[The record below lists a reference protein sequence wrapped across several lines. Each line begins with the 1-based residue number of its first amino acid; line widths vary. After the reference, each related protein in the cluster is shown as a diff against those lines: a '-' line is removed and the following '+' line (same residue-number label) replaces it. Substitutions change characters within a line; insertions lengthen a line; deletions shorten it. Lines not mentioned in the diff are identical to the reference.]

1 METNTALVTVAEPM
15 TEKSNLVR
23 KWCLIST
30 TEAESGHATSC
41 LSAADIT
48 SVLFDRYFTY
58 DLDHPHNLLNDH
70 FVLSKGHAAPLLY
83 TLFGVAGAY
92 PLDELK
98 CLRKFG
104 SNFEGH
110 PTPKYPYAEA
120 ATGSLGQG
128 LSVGAGLALLAKRE
142 GRTNKTFVLLGDG
155 ELAEGQVWEAAN
167 FAGYYGLD
175 NLVAIADINRLAQS
189 GESMFGHETEQ
200 YAARFKAFGFDVL
213 TIDGHDF
220 GRIDEALQHAVQNN
234 NGSPMAIIA
243 RTIKGKGVSFIEDK
257 NGWHG
262 KALKKE
268 ELERALTELGDLDD
282 SLRFELKKTEGLQL
296 PEEHPAPVDL
306 NLDFEPDKSYATRE
320 VFGEALAQLGDE
332 EPNIWAL
339 DGDVKNSTF
348 TLTFMKAHPDH
359 FVECFIAE
367 QNMVSVAVGLSRSG
381 RKPFVATFGAFLSRA
396 ADQIRMAR
404 VSEANIKFVGSHV
417 GVSIGE
423 DGPSQMALEDIAFFG
438 AMPDTLILQP
448 ADAVSTVKL
457 TALMASHKGMS
468 YMRTM
473 RPKTPVLYNSE
484 DEFTIGGSKILRQSE
499 HDKLTIVATGITVFE
514 ALKAAD
520 LLQQEGIAVRVVD
533 CYSINPIDK
542 DILLRCL
549 RETEQ
554 PILVTIEDHFIHGGM
569 GDFAI
574 AALAASALPHSVIK
588 LGVNHISRSGKKDE
602 LLDDAGI
609 SAEKLMAQVKTLL
622 NVRINA
628 GSNRNTMT
636 TTFQKG
642 QKVATPDG
650 AGVIEEIQG
659 DEIIVKLNSNELKTY
674 HASQLSDDSDAG

>member
-1 METNTALVTVAEPM
+1 METNTTLVTVAEPEV
-15 TEKSNLVR
+15 EKANLVR

-30 TEAESGHATSC
+30 TEAASGHPTSC

-83 TLFGVAGAY
+83 ALFGLAGAY
-92 PLDELK
+92 PLEDLK
-98 CLRKFG
+98 NLRKFG

-110 PTPKYPYAEA
+110 PTPKYPFAEA

-128 LSVGAGLALLAKRE
+128 LSVGAGLALLSKRE
-142 GRTNKTFVLLGDG
+142 GRSNKTFVLLGDG

-220 GRIDEALQHAVQNN
+220 GQIDQALQHAVQNS
-234 NGSPMAIIA
+234 NGNPTAIIA
-243 RTIKGKGVSFIEDK
+243 QTIKGKGISFLEDK

-268 ELERALTELGDLDD
+268 ELERALTELGEPDD
-282 SLRFELKKTEGLQL
+282 SLHFDLRKPDGLQL
-296 PEEHPAPVDL
+296 PEAHSRPTDL
-306 NLDFEPDKSYATRE
+306 SPDIEQDKSYATRE
-320 VFGEALAQLGDE
+320 VFGEALAQLGDQN
-332 EPNIWAL
+332 PDIWAL

-348 TLTFMKAHPDH
+348 TQTFMKAHPDR

-367 QNMVSVAVGLSRSG
+367 QNMVSVAVGLSRLG
-381 RKPFVATFGAFLSRA
+381 KKPFVATFGAFLSRA

-404 VSEANIKFVGSHV
+404 ISQANINFIGSHV

-438 AMPDTLILQP
+438 AMPGTLILQP
-448 ADAVSTVKL
+448 ADAVSTMKL
-457 TALMASHKGMS
+457 TTLLAGHEGIA

-473 RPKTPVLYNSE
+473 RPKTPVLYNRE
-484 DEFTIGGSKILRQSE
+484 DEFIIGGSKILRQSDR
-499 HDKLTIVATGITVFE
+499 DKLTIAATGITVFE

-520 LLQQEGIAVRVVD
+520 SLQQEGIAVRVVD
-533 CYSINPIDK
+533 CYSIQPIDK
-542 DILLRCL
+542 DTLSRCL
-549 RETEQ
+549 GETEQ
-554 PILVTIEDHFIHGGM
+554 PVLITVEDHFLHGGM
-569 GDFAI
+569 GDFAL
-574 AALAASALPHSVIK
+574 AALAESNLPHRIIK
-588 LGVNHISRSGKKDE
+588 LGVSDISRSGKMDE
-602 LLDDAGI
+602 LLNNAGI
-609 SAEKLMAQVKTLL
+609 SAERLLIQIKTLL
-622 NVRINA
+622 N
-628 GSNRNTMT
+628 
-636 TTFQKG
+636 
-642 QKVATPDG
+642 P
-650 AGVIEEIQG
+650 
-659 DEIIVKLNSNELKTY
+659 
-674 HASQLSDDSDAG
+674 

>member
-1 METNTALVTVAEPM
+1 METNTALITVAEPM
-15 TEKSNLVR
+15 VEKANLVR

-48 SVLFDRYFTY
+48 SVLFDRYFTC

-92 PLDELK
+92 PLEDLK
-98 CLRKFG
+98 GLRKFG
-104 SNFEGH
+104 SMFEGH
-110 PTPKYPYAEA
+110 PTPRYPYAEA

-128 LSVGAGLALLAKRE
+128 LSVGAGLALLTKRE
-142 GRTNKTFVLLGDG
+142 GRQNKTFVLLGDG

-200 YAARFKAFGFDVL
+200 YATRFKAFGFDVM

-220 GRIDEALQHAVQNN
+220 EQIDQALQHAVQNN
-234 NGSPMAIIA
+234 NGSPIAIIA
-243 RTIKGKGVSFIEDK
+243 RTVKGKGVSFVEDR

-268 ELERALTELGDLDD
+268 ELERALIELGDLDD
-282 SLRFELKKTEGLQL
+282 SLRFDLRKPEGVQL
-296 PEEHPAPVDL
+296 SEDL
-306 NLDFEPDKSYATRE
+306 SKPIGVSLDFEQDKSYATRE
-320 VFGEALAQLGDE
+320 VFGEALARLGDQDQAL
-332 EPNIWAL
+332 WAL

-348 TLTFMKAHPDH
+348 TQTFLKAHPDR

-381 RKPFVATFGAFLSRA
+381 KKPFVATFGAFLSRA
-396 ADQIRMAR
+396 SDQIRMAR

-457 TALMASHKGMS
+457 TTLLAGHNGMA

-473 RPKTPVLYNSE
+473 RPKTPILYNSE
-484 DEFTIGGSKILRQSE
+484 DELAIGGSRILRQSN
-499 HDKLTIVATGITVFE
+499 HDRLTIAATGITVFE

-520 LLQQEGIAVRVVD
+520 SLQQEDIAVRVVD
-533 CYSINPIDK
+533 CYTIQPIDK
-542 DILLRCL
+542 DTLFRCL
-549 RETEQ
+549 QETEEA
-554 PILVTIEDHFIHGGM
+554 ILITVEDHFIHGGM

-574 AALAASALPHSVIK
+574 AALAASDLPHRVIK
-588 LGVNHISRSGKKDE
+588 LGLDHISRSGKEDE

-609 SAEKLMAQVKTLL
+609 SAGKLVMQVKTLL
-622 NVRINA
+622 NA
-628 GSNRNTMT
+628 
-636 TTFQKG
+636 
-642 QKVATPDG
+642 
-650 AGVIEEIQG
+650 
-659 DEIIVKLNSNELKTY
+659 
-674 HASQLSDDSDAG
+674 